1 MQISALLWAHDRLPH
16 VNMVNMG
23 CKSAQSHPNLLSK
36 NSYMFLNLNLLLGLI
51 WEDVRLKHQMHVF
64 MRYTWVC
71 TKVRNDWDMGLTW
84 LFRCTMHIMGTR
96 GFGIGT
102 QHALYMAWN
111 GSWDTVLDEL
121 ARGDGKNKD
130 FQMYF
135 WYIFAFSWVINIFV
149 MWDSIKKAS
158 NILVRR

>member
-36 NSYMFLNLNLLLGLI
+36 NPYMFLNLNLLLGLI

-64 MRYTWVC
+64 MSHDTRAC
-71 TKVRNDWDMGLTW
+71 TKVRNDWDMGLAW

-102 QHALYMAWN
+102 QHALYSTWRGMGHGTRYWM
-111 GSWDTVLDEL
+111 SWREGMERT
-121 ARGDGKNKD
+121 K
-130 FQMYF
+130 
-135 WYIFAFSWVINIFV
+135 IFKCTFDIFLH
-149 MWDSIKKAS
+149 S
-158 NILVRR
+158 LG